1 MNEKNIKEQKL
12 VFITGAAKGI
22 GRAAAQKFLDR
33 GYKVA
38 AADLCFLKET
48 PKKDL
53 HKFIMDV
60 TDRTSVEDT
69 VKKVEKD
76 LGEIDILVSA
86 AGVFETMAA
95 TDTEEAVWDNMY
107 DVNVKGV
114 FHVTQ
119 AVGQEMKK
127 RKRGTVVIVSS
138 NASKFPRKGMAAYA
152 SSKAAASMYAKCFGL
167 EMAEYNIRCNIVSP
181 GSTNTDMQRKIWDGS
196 STVPDS
202 VLNGDLSNYRL
213 GIPLG
218 KIAEPEEIAEAV
230 YFLAS
235 ARSGHITMEELTV
248 DGGATMGV

>member
-1 MNEKNIKEQKL
+1 MKEQKL

-22 GRAAAQKFLDR
+22 GRAAAQKFLDM
-33 GYKVA
+33 GYIAA
-38 AADLCFLKET
+38 AADLCFEKET
-48 PKKDL
+48 PEKNL
-53 HKFIMDV
+53 HEFMMDV
-60 TDRTSVEDT
+60 TDRSAVADTIKKVEDT
-69 VKKVEKD
+69 
-76 LGEIDILVSA
+76 LGEIDVLVSA
-86 AGVFETMAA
+86 AGVFETAA
-95 TDTEEAVWDNMY
+95 AADTTEADWDHIY

-114 FHVTQ
+114 FNVTQ
-119 AVGQEMKK
+119 AVANEMKK
-127 RKRGTVVIVSS
+127 RKKGSVVIVSS

-152 SSKAAASMYAKCFGL
+152 SSKAAVSMYAKCFAL
-167 EMAEYNIRCNIVSP
+167 EMAEYNVRCNIVSP
-181 GSTNTDMQRKIWDGS
+181 GSTNTDMQRKLWNGS
-196 STVPDS
+196 STVPGS